1 MKSLPFK
8 IFSSAILMV
17 FLFSGSSCKIQELD
31 FKGVNDFGL
40 GSMESDNIEITINVK
55 LHNPNNFKIK
65 VVNAKLDLFIGG
77 NEAGTASLED
87 NIIIKKKKEDNYDI
101 IITTDREQLMSAA
114 LKSALT
120 SFGTGKITI
129 KVRGW
134 VKGRVWGIGKKID
147 VEFKENVDLDLL
159 KGMR

>member
-1 MKSLPFK
+1 MKLSTFH
-8 IFSSAILMV
+8 IIYSAALVALIL
-17 FLFSGSSCKIQELD
+17 FIPSCKIHELD

-55 LHNPNNFKIK
+55 LDNPNNFKIK
-65 VVNAKLDLFIGG
+65 VVDAKLDLFIGG

-147 VEFKENVDLDLL
+147 VEFKENVDLDML